1 MFYTPPRFGT
11 SLFAPGG
18 HPDRTDL
25 ANNVIADAAP
35 KYTRALR
42 GGLDDPAFPTP
53 ARAGPE
59 ASLLLDVV
67 VHLSIGFGA
76 MVLTDKITQ
85 QAVLHQDWNDQR
97 VQRWTIVR
105 GLVRRSGPAL
115 GGVTHGAG

>member
-1 MFYTPPRFGT
+1 MPHR
-11 SLFAPGG
+11 S
-18 HPDRTDL
+18 
-25 ANNVIADAAP
+25 
-35 KYTRALR
+35 TRALR

-59 ASLLLDVV
+59 AGLLLDVV

-97 VQRWTIVR
+97 VHRWTIVR
-105 GLVRRSGPAL
+105 VFLLASFVDRVL
-115 GGVTHGAG
+115 L